1 MWGSPVEHEEITRQI
16 IGCAYKVYNTMG
28 HGFLESVYENCIL
41 IELRKLGVQVDN
53 QRPIKVYY
61 DGQVVGNF
69 EADLF
74 VARVVIVELKAVS
87 TLLRVHEVQLVNYL
101 KATGIDVGLLLNFGE
116 QRVEVK
122 RKLRV
127 LPEADEPE

>member
-1 MWGSPVEHEEITRQI
+1 MEHEELTRQI

-28 HGFLESVYENCIL
+28 HGFLESVYENCML
-41 IELRKLGVQVDN
+41 IELRKLGLRVEN
-53 QRPIKVYY
+53 QHKIKVFY
-61 DGQVVGNF
+61 DGQVVGDS

-74 VARVVIVELKAVS
+74 VEGVVIVELKAVR
-87 TLLRVHEVQLVNYL
+87 TLLQVHEVQLVNYL

-127 LPEADEPE
+127 LPESAESE

>member
-1 MWGSPVEHEEITRQI
+1 MEHEELTRQI
-16 IGCAYKVYNTMG
+16 IGCAYRVYNSMG
-28 HGFLESVYENCIL
+28 HGFLESVYEKCML
-41 IELRKLGVQVDN
+41 IELGKLGLRAVN
-53 QRPIKVYY
+53 QHPIQVYY

-74 VARVVIVELKAVS
+74 VENAVIVELKAVS
-87 TLLRVHEVQLVNYL
+87 ALLRIHEVQVVNYL
-101 KATGIDVGLLLNFGE
+101 KATGIDVGLLLNFGG

-127 LPEADEPE
+127 LPDADDPE